1 MDESGGRGQPRSGN
15 DESAEP
21 HEGLPPRATDPAPAD
36 EQPTDEHGPAS
47 ARPTRGPEPAVPT
60 APAATP
66 GNDSAPPR
74 PTAADA
80 APDPRTADPAPA
92 GAGDKA
98 PEAGP
103 DAAPPRAAAE
113 TPRPTPAPAEGEGDG
128 SPEAGPNPDR
138 ASAASPY
145 TAPARAE
152 GDGDDAPE
160 AGTHGDGPHAAP
172 ARAGGGGGGSPE
184 TGTHPD
190 RAHVDGPRAVAGD
203 TRVASASSAPGQGAG
218 GGSPETG
225 THPDRAHVDG
235 PRAVAGDT
243 GVASASSAPGQGAGG
258 GSPEAD
264 AHPDRACADG
274 PRAAAGDAGVAPAP
288 SAPGQGDGGGS
299 PEAGTHPDRAYAGD
313 QHAAPAAGR
322 PEADRHAAP
331 AAGRPAADPL
341 RKAPDHAPDAGDAQR
356 REQPAAPGPVPGHP
370 NHRPETPAHGDRPL
384 AHSADGKG
392 PAPQRPEPRGGLLM
406 GRPFGVPVYV
416 APSWFLVA
424 ALITWVFG
432 GQLERVLPELG
443 AARYL
448 VSLFFAVAFYAS
460 VLVHE
465 LAHTVAALRFKLP
478 VRRIQLQFFGGV
490 SEIEK
495 EAETPGREF
504 VLAFV
509 GPLLSLVLAGAFYA
523 AAQTVEPGTVPGVL
537 LAGLMISNLIVAAFN
552 LLPGLPLDG
561 GRMLRAVVWKITGKP
576 MTGTVAAAWV
586 GRALAVSVLIGLPL
600 LTQSGALG
608 TDAADNVGMDTVLD
622 ALLAAILAAI
632 IWTGAGNSLRMARL
646 REHLPE
652 LRARALT
659 RRAVP
664 VETDTPLSE
673 ALRRA
678 NAAGARALVVVD
690 ADGQPLSL
698 VREAA
703 IVGVPEH
710 RRPWVA
716 VSGLAQ
722 DLTDGMRVSAELSGE
737 ELLDALRATPA
748 TEYLVVEETGEIYGV
763 LSAAD
768 VERAFVKAMARPS

>member
-1 MDESGGRGQPRSGN
+1 MDVSGGNGQPRSGD
-15 DESAEP
+15 DEPAERP
-21 HEGLPPRATDPAPAD
+21 AGPTAPATG
-36 EQPTDEHGPAS
+36 PTDRPGPGPERHGTSVPRRAAPQPDRHPDGDEALRGAATTPEPQEAS
-47 ARPTRGPEPAVPT
+47 ARPEPAAQPW
-60 APAATP
+60 
-66 GNDSAPPR
+66 
-74 PTAADA
+74 
-80 APDPRTADPAPA
+80 
-92 GAGDKA
+92 
-98 PEAGP
+98 E
-103 DAAPPRAAAE
+103 
-113 TPRPTPAPAEGEGDG
+113 
-128 SPEAGPNPDR
+128 
-138 ASAASPY
+138 
-145 TAPARAE
+145 
-152 GDGDDAPE
+152 
-160 AGTHGDGPHAAP
+160 
-172 ARAGGGGGGSPE
+172 
-184 TGTHPD
+184 
-190 RAHVDGPRAVAGD
+190 
-203 TRVASASSAPGQGAG
+203 
-218 GGSPETG
+218 
-225 THPDRAHVDG
+225 
-235 PRAVAGDT
+235 
-243 GVASASSAPGQGAGG
+243 
-258 GSPEAD
+258 
-264 AHPDRACADG
+264 
-274 PRAAAGDAGVAPAP
+274 
-288 SAPGQGDGGGS
+288 
-299 PEAGTHPDRAYAGD
+299 
-313 QHAAPAAGR
+313 PAAGR
-322 PEADRHAAP
+322 EDGTGGSREGAVGREDGTEPRASTPRPDPGAEDNDGT
-331 AAGRPAADPL
+331 GRPGHGTGTG
-341 RKAPDHAPDAGDAQR
+341 APTHDAGGATR
-356 REQPAAPGPVPGHP
+356 PHSSE
-370 NHRPETPAHGDRPL
+370 HRSL
-384 AHSADGKG
+384 AHSGTTKDE
-392 PAPQRPEPRGGLLM
+392 PPRSRPKEPGGGILM

-432 GQLERVLPELG
+432 GQLDRVLPELG

-465 LAHTVAALRFKLP
+465 LAHTVAAIRFKLP

-509 GPLLSLVLAGAFYA
+509 GPLLSLALAGLFYLA
-523 AAQTVEPGTVPGVL
+523 MKPVQPGTVPGVL
-537 LAGLMISNLIVAAFN
+537 LAGLMVSNLIVAVFN

-576 MTGTVAAAWV
+576 MSGTVAAAWV

-600 LTQSGALG
+600 LNSSGTFG
-608 TDAADNVGMDTVLD
+608 GGSDVNGMDTVTD

-664 VETDTPLSE
+664 VQTDTPLSE

-678 NAAGARALVVVD
+678 NAVGARALVVVD
-690 ADGQPLSL
+690 ADGNAVSV

-722 DLTDGMRVSAELSGE
+722 ELTDGMRVSAELAGE
-737 ELLDALRATPA
+737 DLLDVLRATPA

-768 VERAFVKAMARPS
+768 VERAFVRAMARPT

>member
-1 MDESGGRGQPRSGN
+1 MDESGGSGQPRSG
-15 DESAEP
+15 
-21 HEGLPPRATDPAPAD
+21 
-36 EQPTDEHGPAS
+36 TDEATEH
-47 ARPTRGPEPAVPT
+47 PAVPDATTARPHPDAEPTSADTRPEPTDST
-60 APAATP
+60 APN
-66 GNDSAPPR
+66 G
-74 PTAADA
+74 PTDTVAWE
-80 APDPRTADPAPA
+80 
-92 GAGDKA
+92 KQ
-98 PEAGP
+98 
-103 DAAPPRAAAE
+103 
-113 TPRPTPAPAEGEGDG
+113 PTPAHRSGTTADATGPSATDASAEGPDG
-128 SPEAGPNPDR
+128 SIEPAKARRGEGTDGSGP
-138 ASAASPY
+138 
-145 TAPARAE
+145 
-152 GDGDDAPE
+152 
-160 AGTHGDGPHAAP
+160 
-172 ARAGGGGGGSPE
+172 GGGA
-184 TGTHPD
+184 PD
-190 RAHVDGPRAVAGD
+190 ARPPA
-203 TRVASASSAPGQGAG
+203 AG
-218 GGSPETG
+218 GGSG
-225 THPDRAHVDG
+225 TP
-235 PRAVAGDT
+235 P
-243 GVASASSAPGQGAGG
+243 P
-258 GSPEAD
+258 
-264 AHPDRACADG
+264 
-274 PRAAAGDAGVAPAP
+274 
-288 SAPGQGDGGGS
+288 
-299 PEAGTHPDRAYAGD
+299 
-313 QHAAPAAGR
+313 
-322 PEADRHAAP
+322 
-331 AAGRPAADPL
+331 
-341 RKAPDHAPDAGDAQR
+341 QR
-356 REQPAAPGPVPGHP
+356 
-370 NHRPETPAHGDRPL
+370 
-384 AHSADGKG
+384 GKG
-392 PAPQRPEPRGGLLM
+392 PGGGLLM

-443 AARYL
+443 GARYL

-495 EAETPGREF
+495 ESETPGREF
-504 VLAFV
+504 ILAFV
-509 GPLLSLVLAGAFYA
+509 GPLLSLVLAGLFYLA
-523 AAQTVEPGTVPGVL
+523 LLTVEPGTVPGVL

-576 MTGTVAAAWV
+576 MTGTIAAAWV
-586 GRALAVSVLIGLPL
+586 GRALAISVLIGLPL

-608 TDAADNVGMDTVLD
+608 AEAEDIGGMDTVMD

-652 LRARALT
+652 LRARSLT

-678 NAAGARALVVVD
+678 NDAGARALVVVD
-690 ADGQPLSL
+690 AHGEPLSL

-722 DLTDGMRVSAELSGE
+722 DLTDGMRISAELAGE
-737 ELLDALRATPA
+737 ELLDVLRATPA
-748 TEYLVVEETGEIYGV
+748 TEYLVVEESGEIYGV

>member
-1 MDESGGRGQPRSGN
+1 MDESGGRGRPRSGN
-15 DESAEP
+15 DESAERHAGP
-21 HEGLPPRATDPAPAD
+21 AARAAEPTPAD
-36 EQPTDEHGPAS
+36 EQPTDERPFTPERPTPEPTGPATPADTPATPPDAVRDDS
-47 ARPTRGPEPAVPT
+47 AADRPTRGDETPAELDANRPPEGAPHPDRADAENPHT
-60 APAATP
+60 APA
-66 GNDSAPPR
+66 
-74 PTAADA
+74 DA
-80 APDPRTADPAPA
+80 AVPQ
-92 GAGDKA
+92 
-98 PEAGP
+98 
-103 DAAPPRAAAE
+103 
-113 TPRPTPAPAEGEGDG
+113 
-128 SPEAGPNPDR
+128 
-138 ASAASPY
+138 
-145 TAPARAE
+145 TAPARGERDGGDEPE
-152 GDGDDAPE
+152 GD
-160 AGTHGDGPHAAP
+160 
-172 ARAGGGGGGSPE
+172 
-184 TGTHPD
+184 
-190 RAHVDGPRAVAGD
+190 
-203 TRVASASSAPGQGAG
+203 
-218 GGSPETG
+218 
-225 THPDRAHVDG
+225 
-235 PRAVAGDT
+235 
-243 GVASASSAPGQGAGG
+243 
-258 GSPEAD
+258 
-264 AHPDRACADG
+264 
-274 PRAAAGDAGVAPAP
+274 
-288 SAPGQGDGGGS
+288 
-299 PEAGTHPDRAYAGD
+299 THPDRAYAD
-313 QHAAPAAGR
+313 DRHTAPAPTDVPQTAPAPGERDGGDEPEGDAHPDRAYASGPHSAPAPGR
-322 PEADRHAAP
+322 PEADRLHKAP
-331 AAGRPAADPL
+331 AP
-341 RKAPDHAPDAGDAQR
+341 
-356 REQPAAPGPVPGHP
+356 APGSGDDNRPQQPSAPAPGTGHP
-370 NHRPETPAHGDRPL
+370 NHHPAPSAPAHGDRHL

-509 GPLLSLVLAGAFYA
+509 GPLLSLVLAGVFYA
-523 AAQTVEPGTVPGVL
+523 AVQTVEPGTVPGVL

-576 MTGTVAAAWV
+576 MKGTIAAAWV

-608 TDAADNVGMDTVLD
+608 TDAVDNVGMDTVLD

-664 VETDTPLSE
+664 VESDTPLSE

-690 ADGQPLSL
+690 PDGKPLSL

>member
-1 MDESGGRGQPRSGN
+1 MDVSGGSGQPRSDNTEPTEHPAGPTAPTN
-15 DESAEP
+15 DAGPAPTDARAKDPDRQPPADAPAPEPATDTPPAP
-21 HEGLPPRATDPAPAD
+21 HEASQEPTTAAPTPEPGPEPPTAVPAPQEPTSAPHREPATDHAPAPGAGPEPTAGVRPAD
-36 EQPTDEHGPAS
+36 EAHREPGAEPSAAPESRPQPTTGPRADGE
-47 ARPTRGPEPAVPT
+47 AHREPATGPVPEQE
-60 APAATP
+60 
-66 GNDSAPPR
+66 PR
-74 PTAADA
+74 RQP
-80 APDPRTADPAPA
+80 
-92 GAGDKA
+92 GAGV
-98 PEAGP
+98 
-103 DAAPPRAAAE
+103 
-113 TPRPTPAPAEGEGDG
+113 TPAPDIRAEAVSGPRPASVPEARKDSPAESPEGDG
-128 SPEAGPNPDR
+128 
-138 ASAASPY
+138 
-145 TAPARAE
+145 
-152 GDGDDAPE
+152 
-160 AGTHGDGPHAAP
+160 
-172 ARAGGGGGGSPE
+172 
-184 TGTHPD
+184 
-190 RAHVDGPRAVAGD
+190 RAHAQSGMAK
-203 TRVASASSAPGQGAG
+203 
-218 GGSPETG
+218 
-225 THPDRAHVDG
+225 
-235 PRAVAGDT
+235 
-243 GVASASSAPGQGAGG
+243 
-258 GSPEAD
+258 
-264 AHPDRACADG
+264 
-274 PRAAAGDAGVAPAP
+274 
-288 SAPGQGDGGGS
+288 
-299 PEAGTHPDRAYAGD
+299 
-313 QHAAPAAGR
+313 GR
-322 PEADRHAAP
+322 P
-331 AAGRPAADPL
+331 
-341 RKAPDHAPDAGDAQR
+341 
-356 REQPAAPGPVPGHP
+356 
-370 NHRPETPAHGDRPL
+370 
-384 AHSADGKG
+384 
-392 PAPQRPEPRGGLLM
+392 PQRPKEPGGGLLM

-432 GQLERVLPELG
+432 GQLDRVLPELG

-465 LAHTVAALRFKLP
+465 LAHTVAAIRFNLP

-509 GPLLSLVLAGAFYA
+509 GPLLSLILSGVFYLAM
-523 AAQTVEPGTVPGVL
+523 QPVQPDTVPGVL
-537 LAGLMISNLIVAAFN
+537 LAGLMVSNLIVAAFN

-561 GRMLRAVVWKITGKP
+561 GRMLRAVVWKITGRP
-576 MTGTVAAAWV
+576 MSGTVAAAWV
-586 GRALAVSVLIGLPL
+586 GRALAISVLVGLPL
-600 LTQSGALG
+600 LNQSGAFG
-608 TDAADNVGMDTVLD
+608 GGGEDINGMDTVTD

-652 LRARALT
+652 LRARTLT

-690 ADGQPLSL
+690 ADGTPLSL

-722 DLTDGMRVSAELSGE
+722 DLTDGMRVSAELAGE
-737 ELLDALRATPA
+737 DLLDVLRATPA

-768 VERAFVKAMARPS
+768 VERAFVRAMARPS

>member
-1 MDESGGRGQPRSGN
+1 MDVSGGSGQPRSEN
-15 DESAEP
+15 AEP
-21 HEGLPPRATDPAPAD
+21 TEHPA
-36 EQPTDEHGPAS
+36 G
-47 ARPTRGPEPAVPT
+47 PT
-60 APAATP
+60 APTTDGGPDPADAPT
-66 GNDSAPPR
+66 APP
-74 PTAADA
+74 
-80 APDPRTADPAPA
+80 
-92 GAGDKA
+92 
-98 PEAGP
+98 
-103 DAAPPRAAAE
+103 E
-113 TPRPTPAPAEGEGDG
+113 TE
-128 SPEAGPNPDR
+128 
-138 ASAASPY
+138 
-145 TAPARAE
+145 APAR
-152 GDGDDAPE
+152 
-160 AGTHGDGPHAAP
+160 
-172 ARAGGGGGGSPE
+172 
-184 TGTHPD
+184 TGKP
-190 RAHVDGPRAVAGD
+190 
-203 TRVASASSAPGQGAG
+203 S
-218 GGSPETG
+218 
-225 THPDRAHVDG
+225 
-235 PRAVAGDT
+235 
-243 GVASASSAPGQGAGG
+243 
-258 GSPEAD
+258 
-264 AHPDRACADG
+264 
-274 PRAAAGDAGVAPAP
+274 PAP
-288 SAPGQGDGGGS
+288 SAEEPTEPTAPTAG
-299 PEAGTHPDRAYAGD
+299 PETDEAPEPATPEDTHAD
-313 QHAAPAAGR
+313 APASDPRMASPADAPASDPRMASPADAPASDARTASPADAPVSDARADSPPDAPGTPGESDGRALADSGMSKGR
-322 PEADRHAAP
+322 P
-331 AAGRPAADPL
+331 
-341 RKAPDHAPDAGDAQR
+341 
-356 REQPAAPGPVPGHP
+356 
-370 NHRPETPAHGDRPL
+370 
-384 AHSADGKG
+384 
-392 PAPQRPEPRGGLLM
+392 PQRPKEPGGGLLM

-432 GQLERVLPELG
+432 GQLDRVLPELG

-465 LAHTVAALRFKLP
+465 LAHTVAAIRFKLP

-509 GPLLSLVLAGAFYA
+509 GPLLSLVLSGVFYLA
-523 AAQTVEPGTVPGVL
+523 MQPVEPGTVPGVL
-537 LAGLMISNLIVAAFN
+537 LAGLMVSNLIVAAFN

-576 MTGTVAAAWV
+576 MSGTVAAAWV

-600 LTQSGALG
+600 LNYSGAFG
-608 TDAADNVGMDTVLD
+608 GGAEETGGGMDTVTD

-652 LRARALT
+652 LRARTLT

-690 ADGQPLSL
+690 ADGNPLSL

-722 DLTDGMRVSAELSGE
+722 DLTDGMRVSAELAGE
-737 ELLDALRATPA
+737 DLLDVLRATPA

-768 VERAFVKAMARPS
+768 VERAFVRAMARPS

>member
-15 DESAEP
+15 DESAER
-21 HEGLPPRATDPAPAD
+21 HAGPPARATDPTPAD
-36 EQPTDEHGPAS
+36 E
-47 ARPTRGPEPAVPT
+47 RPTEERRFAPEQQDDAPPTGTPATAPTTPGEPEPDAAAHKDAAGPLSPDQATPHDPHTAPRADGSGTPEGGGSTGSAAGDPST
-60 APAATP
+60 APAPNEADGSRTP
-66 GNDSAPPR
+66 DSAG
-74 PTAADA
+74 PTGPAADGSS
-80 APDPRTADPAPA
+80 PASVHRK
-92 GAGDKA
+92 GDA
-98 PEAGP
+98 HSGG
-103 DAAPPRAAAE
+103 DA
-113 TPRPTPAPAEGEGDG
+113 T
-128 SPEAGPNPDR
+128 S
-138 ASAASPY
+138 
-145 TAPARAE
+145 
-152 GDGDDAPE
+152 
-160 AGTHGDGPHAAP
+160 
-172 ARAGGGGGGSPE
+172 GG
-184 TGTHPD
+184 
-190 RAHVDGPRAVAGD
+190 
-203 TRVASASSAPGQGAG
+203 
-218 GGSPETG
+218 
-225 THPDRAHVDG
+225 
-235 PRAVAGDT
+235 
-243 GVASASSAPGQGAGG
+243 
-258 GSPEAD
+258 D
-264 AHPDRACADG
+264 AHPDRTY
-274 PRAAAGDAGVAPAP
+274 AGDAHP
-288 SAPGQGDGGGS
+288 SP
-299 PEAGTHPDRAYAGD
+299 
-313 QHAAPAAGR
+313 
-322 PEADRHAAP
+322 
-331 AAGRPAADPL
+331 
-341 RKAPDHAPDAGDAQR
+341 
-356 REQPAAPGPVPGHP
+356 APGP
-370 NHRPETPAHGDRPL
+370 RPL

-443 AARYL
+443 ASRYL

-509 GPLLSLVLAGAFYA
+509 GPLLSLVLAGVFYGA
-523 AAQTVEPGTVPGVL
+523 VQTVEPGTVPGVL

-576 MTGTVAAAWV
+576 MSGTIAAAWV

-608 TDAADNVGMDTVLD
+608 SEAVDNVGMDTVLD

-652 LRARALT
+652 LRARTLT

-690 ADGQPLSL
+690 ADGKPLSL

-722 DLTDGMRVSAELSGE
+722 ELTEGMRVSAELSGE

>member
-1 MDESGGRGQPRSGN
+1 MPDDATPPTGRRTEPTTPDAPAAPSPQP
-15 DESAEP
+15 SAEP
-21 HEGLPPRATDPAPAD
+21 PADDASQQPPAD
-36 EQPTDEHGPAS
+36 EATRQIRLPAEPAGARGPAPRSTDTPSAGTGPSAPDAPTEPS
-47 ARPTRGPEPAVPT
+47 ARPQQPPAEEPDHPAEPPARPHPPADEPD
-60 APAATP
+60 APAH
-66 GNDSAPPR
+66 
-74 PTAADA
+74 
-80 APDPRTADPAPA
+80 
-92 GAGDKA
+92 
-98 PEAGP
+98 
-103 DAAPPRAAAE
+103 
-113 TPRPTPAPAEGEGDG
+113 TPAPT
-128 SPEAGPNPDR
+128 
-138 ASAASPY
+138 SPY
-145 TAPARAE
+145 TTP
-152 GDGDDAPE
+152 D
-160 AGTHGDGPHAAP
+160 
-172 ARAGGGGGGSPE
+172 
-184 TGTHPD
+184 THPD
-190 RAHVDGPRAVAGD
+190 RAHAHGHA
-203 TRVASASSAPGQGAG
+203 GAG
-218 GGSPETG
+218 KK
-225 THPDRAHVDG
+225 
-235 PRAVAGDT
+235 
-243 GVASASSAPGQGAGG
+243 
-258 GSPEAD
+258 EA
-264 AHPDRACADG
+264 
-274 PRAAAGDAGVAPAP
+274 
-288 SAPGQGDGGGS
+288 
-299 PEAGTHPDRAYAGD
+299 E
-313 QHAAPAAGR
+313 
-322 PEADRHAAP
+322 
-331 AAGRPAADPL
+331 
-341 RKAPDHAPDAGDAQR
+341 KAR
-356 REQPAAPGPVPGHP
+356 
-370 NHRPETPAHGDRPL
+370 
-384 AHSADGKG
+384 
-392 PAPQRPEPRGGLLM
+392 EPRGGILM

-432 GQLERVLPELG
+432 GQLDRVLPELG
-443 AARYL
+443 AGRYL
-448 VSLFFAVAFYAS
+448 VALFFAVAFYAS

-504 VLAFV
+504 WLAFV
-509 GPLLSLVLAGAFYA
+509 GPLLSLVLSGLFYLA
-523 AAQTVEPGTVPGVL
+523 MLPVEPGTVPGVL
-537 LAGLMISNLIVAAFN
+537 LAGLMISNLIVAIFN

-561 GRMLRAVVWKITGKP
+561 GRMLRAIVWKVTGKP
-576 MTGTVAAAWV
+576 MSGTIAAAWV

-608 TDAADNVGMDTVLD
+608 TTAEDSVGMDTVTD

-652 LRARALT
+652 LRARNLT

-690 ADGQPLSL
+690 AGGEPLSL

-722 DLTDGMRVSAELSGE
+722 DLTDGMRVSAELAGE
-737 ELLDALRATPA
+737 DLLDVLRATPA
-748 TEYLVVEETGEIYGV
+748 TEYLVVEDTGEIYGV

>member
-1 MDESGGRGQPRSGN
+1 MAAPSSETPAERGSRS
-15 DESAEP
+15 SA
-21 HEGLPPRATDPAPAD
+21 G
-36 EQPTDEHGPAS
+36 PT
-47 ARPTRGPEPAVPT
+47 
-60 APAATP
+60 AATP
-66 GNDSAPPR
+66 SEPPAQPLAGPSTEPSSAGTP
-74 PTAADA
+74 
-80 APDPRTADPAPA
+80 ADPAARPSAKPTADRAAEGSVEPPA
-92 GAGDKA
+92 G
-98 PEAGP
+98 
-103 DAAPPRAAAE
+103 PRAE
-113 TPRPTPAPAEGEGDG
+113 TPDVPPHGPRSEATADQHPHGPDTP
-128 SPEAGPNPDR
+128 SNHQ
-138 ASAASPY
+138 ASAAGGEHRAHADTHDGHHDPSG
-145 TAPARAE
+145 TGGRRAR
-152 GDGDDAPE
+152 GKGRPPRRAPE
-160 AGTHGDGPHAAP
+160 
-172 ARAGGGGGGSPE
+172 
-184 TGTHPD
+184 
-190 RAHVDGPRAVAGD
+190 
-203 TRVASASSAPGQGAG
+203 Q
-218 GGSPETG
+218 
-225 THPDRAHVDG
+225 
-235 PRAVAGDT
+235 
-243 GVASASSAPGQGAGG
+243 
-258 GSPEAD
+258 
-264 AHPDRACADG
+264 
-274 PRAAAGDAGVAPAP
+274 
-288 SAPGQGDGGGS
+288 
-299 PEAGTHPDRAYAGD
+299 
-313 QHAAPAAGR
+313 
-322 PEADRHAAP
+322 
-331 AAGRPAADPL
+331 
-341 RKAPDHAPDAGDAQR
+341 
-356 REQPAAPGPVPGHP
+356 
-370 NHRPETPAHGDRPL
+370 
-384 AHSADGKG
+384 
-392 PAPQRPEPRGGLLM
+392 PRGGLLM

-432 GQLERVLPELG
+432 GQLDRVLPELG

-460 VLVHE
+460 VLIHE

-504 VLAFV
+504 WLAFV
-509 GPLLSLVLAGAFYA
+509 GPLLSLALAGVFYLA
-523 AAQTVEPGTVPGVL
+523 MQPVEPGTVPGVL
-537 LAGLMISNLIVAAFN
+537 LAGLMISNLIVAVFN

-576 MTGTVAAAWV
+576 MSGTVAAAWV

-608 TDAADNVGMDTVLD
+608 AGAEDSVGMDTVTD

-652 LRARALT
+652 LRARTLT

-664 VETDTPLSE
+664 VETHTPLSE

-678 NAAGARALVVVD
+678 NDAGARALVVVD
-690 ADGQPLSL
+690 AHGEPLSL

-722 DLTDGMRVSAELSGE
+722 DLTDGMRVSAELAGE
-737 ELLDALRATPA
+737 DLLDVLRATPA

-768 VERAFVKAMARPS
+768 VERAFVKAMARPN

>member
-1 MDESGGRGQPRSGN
+1 MDESGGSGQPRSG
-15 DESAEP
+15 
-21 HEGLPPRATDPAPAD
+21 
-36 EQPTDEHGPAS
+36 TDEATERHGEQ
-47 ARPTRGPEPAVPT
+47 R
-60 APAATP
+60 
-66 GNDSAPPR
+66 
-74 PTAADA
+74 
-80 APDPRTADPAPA
+80 
-92 GAGDKA
+92 
-98 PEAGP
+98 
-103 DAAPPRAAAE
+103 
-113 TPRPTPAPAEGEGDG
+113 
-128 SPEAGPNPDR
+128 
-138 ASAASPY
+138 
-145 TAPARAE
+145 
-152 GDGDDAPE
+152 
-160 AGTHGDGPHAAP
+160 
-172 ARAGGGGGGSPE
+172 
-184 TGTHPD
+184 
-190 RAHVDGPRAVAGD
+190 
-203 TRVASASSAPGQGAG
+203 
-218 GGSPETG
+218 
-225 THPDRAHVDG
+225 
-235 PRAVAGDT
+235 
-243 GVASASSAPGQGAGG
+243 
-258 GSPEAD
+258 
-264 AHPDRACADG
+264 
-274 PRAAAGDAGVAPAP
+274 AP
-288 SAPGQGDGGGS
+288 SAPAADATRPGPERPEHPTGPTPPTAPGTSEAAPSPDRPHDPTDPARGTATHSDPSSGAEDEADALHDSSDEPGSKPKGEPGTEPSAQDAPHRSTAGGH
-299 PEAGTHPDRAYAGD
+299 PHPDPEHPRA
-313 QHAAPAAGR
+313 
-322 PEADRHAAP
+322 
-331 AAGRPAADPL
+331 
-341 RKAPDHAPDAGDAQR
+341 
-356 REQPAAPGPVPGHP
+356 
-370 NHRPETPAHGDRPL
+370 L
-384 AHSADGKG
+384 AHSATGTGTGKAQPPRRG
-392 PAPQRPEPRGGLLM
+392 REPGGGLLM

-432 GQLERVLPELG
+432 GQLDRVLPELG
-443 AARYL
+443 ALRYL

-504 VLAFV
+504 VLSFV
-509 GPLLSLVLAGAFYA
+509 GPLLSLVLSGLFYLA
-523 AAQTVEPGTVPGVL
+523 MLAVEPGTVPGVL

-561 GRMLRAVVWKITGKP
+561 GRMLRAVVWKITGRP
-576 MTGTVAAAWV
+576 MSGTIAAAWV

-608 TDAADNVGMDTVLD
+608 ASQDNIGGMDTVTD

-652 LRARALT
+652 LRARSLT

-664 VETDTPLSE
+664 VETSTPLSE

-678 NAAGARALVVVD
+678 NEAGARALVVVD
-690 ADGQPLSL
+690 ADGEPLSL

-722 DLTDGMRVSAELSGE
+722 DLTDGMRVSADLAGE
-737 ELLDALRATPA
+737 ALLDTLRATPA
-748 TEYLVVEETGEIYGV
+748 TEYLVVEDSGEIYGV

>member
-15 DESAEP
+15 KESAER
-21 HEGLPPRATDPAPAD
+21 HAGPPARATDPTSAD
-36 EQPTDEHGPAS
+36 EQSTDVRRFPS
-47 ARPTRGPEPAVPT
+47 TSDDD

-66 GNDSAPPR
+66 PTRPADRPAPQTPE
-74 PTAADA
+74 PA
-80 APDPRTADPAPA
+80 ADPAA
-92 GAGDKA
+92 DQA
-98 PEAGP
+98 
-103 DAAPPRAAAE
+103 PRAAGPAVRPE
-113 TPRPTPAPAEGEGDG
+113 APRPGQDSSAIADGPPEVTHQGQPDGPESNAHGEHEGSRRPEGDADGPEADALRKSPADGGHDG
-128 SPEAGPNPDR
+128 SPRP
-138 ASAASPY
+138 
-145 TAPARAE
+145 
-152 GDGDDAPE
+152 
-160 AGTHGDGPHAAP
+160 
-172 ARAGGGGGGSPE
+172 
-184 TGTHPD
+184 
-190 RAHVDGPRAVAGD
+190 
-203 TRVASASSAPGQGAG
+203 Q
-218 GGSPETG
+218 
-225 THPDRAHVDG
+225 
-235 PRAVAGDT
+235 
-243 GVASASSAPGQGAGG
+243 
-258 GSPEAD
+258 AD
-264 AHPDRACADG
+264 AHPDRAYATG
-274 PRAAAGDAGVAPAP
+274 PHTGSAAG
-288 SAPGQGDGGGS
+288 
-299 PEAGTHPDRAYAGD
+299 
-313 QHAAPAAGR
+313 
-322 PEADRHAAP
+322 
-331 AAGRPAADPL
+331 
-341 RKAPDHAPDAGDAQR
+341 KPDATSRQT
-356 REQPAAPGPVPGHP
+356 APGP
-370 NHRPETPAHGDRPL
+370 GDRPL

-392 PAPQRPEPRGGLLM
+392 PAPQRPPEPRGGLLM

-448 VSLFFAVAFYAS
+448 VSLFFAIAFYAS

-509 GPLLSLVLAGAFYA
+509 GPLLSLALAGVFYA
-523 AAQTVEPGTVPGVL
+523 AIQTVEPGTVPGVL

-576 MTGTVAAAWV
+576 MSGTIAAAWV
-586 GRALAVSVLIGLPL
+586 GRFLAVSVLIGLPL

-608 TDAADNVGMDTVLD
+608 TEAVDNVGMDTVLD

-690 ADGQPLSL
+690 AHGNPVSL

>member
-1 MDESGGRGQPRSGN
+1 MRDDSAADRPGRG
-15 DESAEP
+15 DETPAEP
-21 HEGLPPRATDPAPAD
+21 DANRRPEGAPQPDRADAENPHTAPADAHVPQTAPAPGERDGGDAPERDTQPDRADAETPHTAPADAHVPQTAPAPGERDGGDAPERDTYPDPAYADDRDTAPAPAD
-36 EQPTDEHGPAS
+36 ADGPQ
-47 ARPTRGPEPAVPT
+47 T
-60 APAATP
+60 APAP
-66 GNDSAPPR
+66 GER
-74 PTAADA
+74 
-80 APDPRTADPAPA
+80 
-92 GAGDKA
+92 
-98 PEAGP
+98 
-103 DAAPPRAAAE
+103 
-113 TPRPTPAPAEGEGDG
+113 DG
-128 SPEAGPNPDR
+128 G
-138 ASAASPY
+138 
-145 TAPARAE
+145 
-152 GDGDDAPE
+152 DAPE
-160 AGTHGDGPHAAP
+160 GD
-172 ARAGGGGGGSPE
+172 
-184 TGTHPD
+184 
-190 RAHVDGPRAVAGD
+190 
-203 TRVASASSAPGQGAG
+203 
-218 GGSPETG
+218 
-225 THPDRAHVDG
+225 
-235 PRAVAGDT
+235 
-243 GVASASSAPGQGAGG
+243 
-258 GSPEAD
+258 
-264 AHPDRACADG
+264 
-274 PRAAAGDAGVAPAP
+274 
-288 SAPGQGDGGGS
+288 
-299 PEAGTHPDRAYAGD
+299 THPDRAYASGP
-313 QHAAPAAGR
+313 HSAPVPGR
-322 PEADRHAAP
+322 PEADRLHKAHAP
-331 AAGRPAADPL
+331 APGSGDHNRPQQPS
-341 RKAPDHAPDAGDAQR
+341 AP
-356 REQPAAPGPVPGHP
+356 APGAGQP
-370 NHRPETPAHGDRPL
+370 NHHPAPSAPGDRHL

-509 GPLLSLVLAGAFYA
+509 GPLLSLVLAGVFYA
-523 AAQTVEPGTVPGVL
+523 AVQTVEPGTVPGVL

-576 MTGTVAAAWV
+576 MKGTIAAAWV

-608 TDAADNVGMDTVLD
+608 TNAVDNVGMDTVLD

-664 VETDTPLSE
+664 VESDTPLSE

-690 ADGQPLSL
+690 PDGKPLSL

>member
-1 MDESGGRGQPRSGN
+1 MDESGGSGQPRSGK
-15 DESAEP
+15 DQATDRHTGGTAP
-21 HEGLPPRATDPAPAD
+21 TTDPA
-36 EQPTDEHGPAS
+36 H
-47 ARPTRGPEPAVPT
+47 PEPAT
-60 APAATP
+60 T
-66 GNDSAPPR
+66 
-74 PTAADA
+74 
-80 APDPRTADPAPA
+80 
-92 GAGDKA
+92 
-98 PEAGP
+98 
-103 DAAPPRAAAE
+103 
-113 TPRPTPAPAEGEGDG
+113 
-128 SPEAGPNPDR
+128 
-138 ASAASPY
+138 
-145 TAPARAE
+145 
-152 GDGDDAPE
+152 
-160 AGTHGDGPHAAP
+160 
-172 ARAGGGGGGSPE
+172 
-184 TGTHPD
+184 
-190 RAHVDGPRAVAGD
+190 D
-203 TRVASASSAPGQGAG
+203 TRVA
-218 GGSPETG
+218 ETG
-225 THPDRAHVDG
+225 
-235 PRAVAGDT
+235 
-243 GVASASSAPGQGAGG
+243 
-258 GSPEAD
+258 
-264 AHPDRACADG
+264 
-274 PRAAAGDAGVAPAP
+274 
-288 SAPGQGDGGGS
+288 
-299 PEAGTHPDRAYAGD
+299 
-313 QHAAPAAGR
+313 
-322 PEADRHAAP
+322 
-331 AAGRPAADPL
+331 
-341 RKAPDHAPDAGDAQR
+341 KPDAKPTPPD
-356 REQPAAPGPVPGHP
+356 EPSDTDEPAAPRPPKPDAPADTPGRTGPTARLTRSRAPRKPKDPG
-370 NHRPETPAHGDRPL
+370 
-384 AHSADGKG
+384 
-392 PAPQRPEPRGGLLM
+392 GGLLM

-432 GQLERVLPELG
+432 GQLDRVLPELG
-443 AARYL
+443 AVRYL

-495 EAETPGREF
+495 ESETPGREF

-509 GPLLSLVLAGAFYA
+509 GPLLSLILAGVFYVA
-523 AAQTVEPGTVPGVL
+523 LQTVEPGTVPGVL

-576 MTGTVAAAWV
+576 MTGTIAAAWV

-600 LTQSGALG
+600 LTQAGALG
-608 TDAADNVGMDTVLD
+608 ADAEDSVGMDTVTD

-652 LRARALT
+652 LRARNLT

-664 VETDTPLSE
+664 VETNTPLSE

-678 NAAGARALVVVD
+678 NDAGARALVVVD
-690 ADGQPLSL
+690 PDGEPLSL

-710 RRPWVA
+710 RRPWVS

-748 TEYLVVEETGEIYGV
+748 TEYLVVEDSGEIYGV

-768 VERAFVKAMARPS
+768 VERAFVKAMARPNQSTAPRRG